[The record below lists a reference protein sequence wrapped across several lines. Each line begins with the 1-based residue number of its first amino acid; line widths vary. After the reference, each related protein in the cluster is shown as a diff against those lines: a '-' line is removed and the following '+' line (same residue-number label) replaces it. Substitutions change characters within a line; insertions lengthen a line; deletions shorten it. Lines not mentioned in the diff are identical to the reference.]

1 MKPTTS
7 SGKVNYGIDAPGVIA
22 YLVIFG
28 SILIISVIIFPHVK
42 IGTADIDLRG
52 FIWSG
57 ASCVLAG
64 LLMLFYSLRG
74 KQYHRDR
81 MLGLVNWK
89 GDEQVLDVGTGLGL
103 LMIGAAKKLSTGRCT
118 GIDVWHVS
126 DLSNNLRENT
136 IKNAVLEQVG
146 NKCAILNEDAR
157 EMSFADESF
166 DVVLSNLCLHNIY
179 DKEGRLLACTEIA
192 RVLKKGGTA
201 LISDFRHMKEYR
213 HNFKELGLH
222 TQMMDANYL
231 MTFPPLNILVVKKTE
246 VAL

>member
-1 MKPTTS
+1 MKPTSS

-22 YLVIFG
+22 YLIIFG

-42 IGTADIDLRG
+42 IGTTDIDLRG

-57 ASCVLAG
+57 ASCILVG
-64 LLMLFYSLRG
+64 LLMLFYSLKG
-74 KQYHRDR
+74 KEYHRDR
-81 MLGLVNWK
+81 MLNMVSWNGN
-89 GDEQVLDVGTGLGL
+89 EQVLDVGTGLGL
-103 LMIGAAKKLSTGRCT
+103 LMIGAAKRLNMGRST

-146 NKCAILNEDAR
+146 NKCAILNEDAK

-166 DVVLSNLCLHNIY
+166 DVILSNLCLHNIY
-179 DKEGRLLACTEIA
+179 DKIGRLQACTEIA
-192 RVLKKGGTA
+192 RVLKKEGTA
-201 LISDFRHMKEYR
+201 VISDFRHMKEYR

-222 TQMMDANYL
+222 TEMMGANYL
-231 MTFPPLNILVVKKTE
+231 MTFPPLDILVIKK
-246 VAL
+246 L